1 MPIEA
6 DLGRNAQY
14 RAVGCSPEVPPPRC
28 RSWSY
33 PPPGGKAAAWLCG
46 LTTLRPGNPYEG
58 EQSWFRYLTSEVK
71 QVFRRFHEP
80 VATEAGRDLLVG
92 IFRKKVVGYG

>member
-1 MPIEA
+1 MPI
-6 DLGRNAQY
+6 L
-14 RAVGCSPEVPPPRC
+14 VI
-28 RSWSY
+28 